1 MKKVTG
7 YISIGSLGYD
17 FKFFV
22 PDDTPDEEIKR
33 MAIEKMNFRYDDDI
47 EVDYEEYTE
56 VQYP

>member
-7 YISIGSLGYD
+7 YVSIGSLGYD

-33 MAIEKMNFRYDDDI
+33 MAIEKMNFRYDYDV

-56 VQYP
+56 V